1 MNESHT
7 APEPEPSSEPSTA
20 AHPGAQTIVTLPTVQ
35 VTPAAE
41 RETLSIMRSRARFSA
56 STELRAMAVQLLS
69 AGYTPA
75 ETSSRLKLHPGA
87 VYDLSKE
94 PAVREAIAAG
104 VERRREALGHG
115 LQSAANDA
123 MTVLS
128 MLMNDPSVPPKERIK
143 AAETL
148 LDRSGLTPDAKAQ
161 PQAAAAVSVD
171 VDFDNRLARI
181 VAAGGSQQLG
191 D

>member
-1 MNESHT
+1 MSDSDESVVSPASTT
-7 APEPEPSSEPSTA
+7 ATL
-20 AHPGAQTIVTLPTVQ
+20 LPTHTP
-35 VTPAAE
+35 TPAAE
-41 RETLSIMRSRARFSA
+41 RETLRIMKSRAAFAVS
-56 STELRAMAVQLLS
+56 SELRAMCKQLLG

-75 ETSSRLKLHPGA
+75 ETAGRLKLHPGT

-94 PAVREAIAAG
+94 PDIRAAVAAG
-104 VERRREALGHG
+104 VERRRDILGHG
-115 LQSAANDA
+115 LQSAAVDA

-128 MLMNDPSVPPKERIK
+128 MLMNDPAVPPKERIK

-148 LDRSGLTPDAKAQ
+148 LERSGLAPNAPEQVTM
-161 PQAAAAVSVD
+161 AAVSVD

-181 VAAGGSQQLG
+181 VAAGGSHSVSG

>member
-1 MNESHT
+1 M
-7 APEPEPSSEPSTA
+7 
-20 AHPGAQTIVTLPTVQ
+20 
-35 VTPAAE
+35 
-41 RETLSIMRSRARFSA
+41 
-56 STELRAMAVQLLS
+56 QLLG

-75 ETSSRLKLHPGA
+75 ETASRLKLHPGA

-94 PAVREAIAAG
+94 PKVREAIAAG

-123 MTVLS
+123 LQVLS
-128 MLMNDPSVPPKERIK
+128 MLMNDPAVPPKERIK

-148 LDRSGLTPDAKAQ
+148 LERSGITPEAPGASSTL
-161 PQAAAAVSVD
+161 AAVSVD

-181 VAAGGSQQLG
+181 VAAGGSQTLG